1 MRRVD
6 GRRAR
11 RKTQGSDARSEDIAR
26 GSSVNPKEG
35 RRGRR
40 PARSATRPRPLN
52 LHNENPSLSLSGSSP
67 VRTRKRRYQ
76 WSDGITAVFP
86 ARFARYQC
94 SGAITA
100 AFPAR
105 FARDQWSVSIL
116 RPSSNRQIR
125 NRNEISYAT
134 ARPRARASGIEK
146 EFRAGRW
153 SRQTRKQKWPIF
165 IDEIEKG
172 IDSAPQQ

>member
-1 MRRVD
+1 MAAFPRVD

-52 LHNENPSLSLSGSSP
+52 VLNKNTSLSLSGSSP

-76 WSDGITAVFP
+76 CSDGITAVFP

-94 SGAITA
+94 SGAVTA

-105 FARDQWSVSIL
+105 FARDQWSGAITAAFPARFARIHPSKKVSIL
-116 RPSSNRQIR
+116 HPSSNRQMRIE
-125 NRNEISYAT
+125 NEISYAT
-134 ARPRARASGIEK
+134 ARARARTSGIEK
-146 EFRAGRW
+146 
-153 SRQTRKQKWPIF
+153 
-165 IDEIEKG
+165 
-172 IDSAPQQ
+172 

>member
-1 MRRVD
+1 MGPRRSRGVA

-26 GSSVNPKEG
+26 GSSVNPKEV

-52 LHNENPSLSLSGSSP
+52 LLNENPSLSLSGSSP

-105 FARDQWSVSIL
+105 FARDQWSGAITAAFPARFARIHPSIH
-116 RPSSNRQIR
+116 PSTHPSIDLLLGALIR
-125 NRNEISYAT
+125 IYLT
-134 ARPRARASGIEK
+134 
-146 EFRAGRW
+146 
-153 SRQTRKQKWPIF
+153 
-165 IDEIEKG
+165 
-172 IDSAPQQ
+172 